1 MAEGIKDFFLGMP
14 IGLYVI
20 LILAFGLLCVS
31 FALPPAG
38 AIAPSALQGAALI
51 LGATWLFYV
60 TANIPTILANGA
72 KISAKYGN
80 AEIQIGRHRKKHFE
94 EETETEVEEP
104 VKEEEVDG

>member
-14 IGLYVI
+14 IGLYII
-20 LILAFGLLCVS
+20 LIAAFALLCVS

-51 LGATWLFYV
+51 LGATWLFYI

-80 AEIQIGRHRKKHFE
+80 AEIQIGRHRKKNFDE
-94 EETETEVEEP
+94 EAEVEEP
-104 VKEEEVDG
+104 VKEEDVDG

>member
-14 IGLYVI
+14 VGLYVI
-20 LILAFGLLCVS
+20 LIMAFALLCVS

-80 AEIQIGRHRKKHFE
+80 AEIQIGRHRKKKDEDTE
-94 EETETEVEEP
+94 EEEP
-104 VKEEEVDG
+104 IKEEEENGRP